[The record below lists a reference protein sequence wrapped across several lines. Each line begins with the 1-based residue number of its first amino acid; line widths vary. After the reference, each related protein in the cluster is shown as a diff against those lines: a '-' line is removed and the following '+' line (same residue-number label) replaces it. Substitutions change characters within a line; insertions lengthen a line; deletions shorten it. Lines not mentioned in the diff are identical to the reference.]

1 VKKVLIYLKK
11 YIKETIFAPL
21 LKMSEALLELFV
33 PIVIANIVDV
43 GISSGTD
50 YIIKQC
56 LILLALGALGL
67 LFSVSA
73 QYMSARAAVGMAT
86 DLKADLFRHIQSFS
100 YAEHEKIGASTLIT
114 RMTSDINQVQSGV
127 NLTLRL
133 FLRSPFIVFGSMIM
147 AFTLDVKSAL
157 VFVVCIPLLSVVV
170 FSVMA
175 VTIPKYKNVQEKL
188 DSLLLTTREN
198 LSGVRVFRAFCK
210 EQDEIE
216 NFNEKNSVL
225 NIAQRAVAKI
235 SSLTNPLT
243 FIIVNI
249 SAVVLIWI
257 GAIRVDSGDISQGT
271 VIALYN
277 YMAQILVELIKLANL
292 IVSITK
298 SIASA
303 GRISKVFEVQDSTV
317 DSETVIDKFDFK
329 SKIAVQFK
337 DVSFKYPDSS
347 ENSLQNI
354 SFVANTGE
362 TIGIIGGTGS
372 GKTTLVN
379 LISRFYDITGGEL
392 EIFGKP
398 VTSVTE
404 KFLRDNIAIVP
415 QKAELFK
422 GSIRDNIKMGKMVA
436 TEEELN
442 TALKISQAEEFVLKK
457 DGELDY
463 QIEQYGKNLSGGQ
476 KQRLAIARAIIKNAP
491 ILILDDSAS
500 ALDLATDA
508 KLRKALKEL
517 PQNPTVFIVSQRVSA
532 VMNSD
537 KILVLDDGELVSSG
551 THDELLKNSD
561 VYKEICNSQFGGE
574 EQWIWKN
581 KPLKDCFQ

>member
-1 VKKVLIYLKK
+1 MKKISSYLKN

-33 PIVIANIVDV
+33 PIIIANIVDI
-43 GISSGTD
+43 GIGSGTD
-50 YIIKQC
+50 YIVKQC
-56 LILLALGALGL
+56 LILFALGLFGL

-86 DLKADLFRHIQSFS
+86 DLKSDLFRHIQKFS
-100 YAEHEKIGASTLIT
+100 YAEHERIGASTLIT

-157 VFVVCIPLLSVVV
+157 VFVVTIPLLSVVV
-170 FSVMA
+170 FTVMA
-175 VTIPKYKNVQEKL
+175 VTIPKYRNVQEKL
-188 DSLLLTTREN
+188 DSLMLTTREN
-198 LSGVRVFRAFCK
+198 LSGARVIRAFCK
-210 EQDEIE
+210 EKDETEI
-216 NFNEKNSVL
+216 FNEKNIVL
-225 NIAQRAVAKI
+225 NITQRVVARI
-235 SSLTNPLT
+235 SSLTNPMT
-243 FIIVNI
+243 FVIVNI
-249 SAVVLIWI
+249 FAVVLIWV
-257 GAIRVDSGDISQGT
+257 GAIRVDSGNISQGT

-292 IVSITK
+292 IVNITK

-303 GRISKVFEVQDSTV
+303 GRISKVFEVEDSVV
-317 DSETVIDKFDFK
+317 DLPEANDSFDLNSEIVVELKN
-329 SKIAVQFK
+329 
-337 DVSFKYPDSS
+337 VSFKYPDST

-354 SFVANTGE
+354 SFTVRNGE
-362 TIGIIGGTGS
+362 AIGIIGGTGS

-392 EIFGKP
+392 NVFSKP
-398 VTSVTE
+398 INSVTE

-422 GSIRDNIKMGKMVA
+422 GTIRDNIKMGKMNA
-436 TEEELN
+436 TEEELSI
-442 TALKISQAEEFVLKK
+442 ALKLSQAEEFVMKK
-457 DGELDY
+457 DGGLDCKV
-463 QIEQYGKNLSGGQ
+463 EQYGKNLSGGQ
-476 KQRLAIARAIIKNAP
+476 KQRIAIARALIKKAP
-491 ILILDDSAS
+491 VIILDDSAS

-508 KLRKALKEL
+508 KLRKAIKEL
-517 PQNPTVFIVSQRVSA
+517 PDNPTVFIVSQRVSA

-537 KILVLDDGELVSSG
+537 KILVLDDGELVGIG
-551 THDELLKNSD
+551 THEELQKTCD
-561 VYKEICNSQFGGE
+561 IYKEICNSQFGGE
-574 EQWIWKN
+574 EQ
-581 KPLKDCFQ
+581 

>member
-1 VKKVLIYLKK
+1 
-11 YIKETIFAPL
+11 
-21 LKMSEALLELFV
+21 MSEALLELFV
-33 PIVIANIVDV
+33 PLVIANIVDI
-43 GISSGTD
+43 GINSGTN

-175 VTIPKYKNVQEKL
+175 VTIPKYKNVQTKL

-210 EQDEIE
+210 EQDEI
-216 NFNEKNSVL
+216 NTFNEKNSIL

-235 SSLTNPLT
+235 SALTNPMT

-249 SAVVLIWI
+249 SAIVLIWI
-257 GAIRVDSGDISQGT
+257 GAIRVDNGDISQGT

-298 SIASA
+298 SIACA
-303 GRISKVFEVQDSTV
+303 GRISKVFEVEDSTI
-317 DSETVIDKFDFK
+317 DSKDAVDKFDFNE
-329 SKIAVQFK
+329 KIVVKFTN
-337 DVSFKYPDSS
+337 VSFKYPNSS
-347 ENSLQNI
+347 ENSLENI
-354 SFVANTGE
+354 SFIANKGE

-415 QKAELFK
+415 QKSELFK
-422 GSIRDNIKMGKMVA
+422 GTIRDNIKMGNMNA
-436 TEEELN
+436 TEEDFMN
-442 TALKISQAEEFVLKK
+442 ALKISQAEEFVLKK
-457 DGELDY
+457 DGGLDY
-463 QIEQYGKNLSGGQ
+463 RIEQYGKNLSGGQ
-476 KQRLAIARAIIKNAP
+476 KQRLSIARAIIKNAP

-537 KILVLDDGELVSSG
+537 KILVLDDGELIAVG
-551 THDELLKNSD
+551 THDELQSSCE

-574 EQWIWKN
+574 EQ
-581 KPLKDCFQ
+581 

>member
-1 VKKVLIYLKK
+1 MKKILSYLKK

-33 PIVIANIVDV
+33 PIVIANIVDTGV
-43 GISSGTD
+43 KSGVNFVVN
-50 YIIKQC
+50 QC
-56 LILLALGALGL
+56 LILLALGVLGL

-175 VTIPKYKNVQEKL
+175 ITIPKYKNVQSKL

-210 EQDEIE
+210 EQDEI
-216 NFNEKNSVL
+216 NTFNEKNSIL

-235 SSLTNPLT
+235 SALTNPMT

-257 GAIRVDSGDISQGT
+257 GAIRVDNGDISQGT
-271 VIALYN
+271 VVALYN

-303 GRISKVFEVQDSTV
+303 GRISKVFEIQDSTIDLKDAV
-317 DSETVIDKFDFK
+317 DEFDFNCET
-329 SKIAVQFK
+329 AVEFK
-337 DVSFKYPDSS
+337 NVSFKYPNSN
-347 ENSLQNI
+347 ENSLENI
-354 SFVANTGE
+354 SFTAKKGE

-372 GKTTLVN
+372 GKTTLIN
-379 LISRFYDITGGEL
+379 LIARFYDISEGEL
-392 EIFGKP
+392 NVFNKS
-398 VTSVTE
+398 VSSVTE
-404 KFLRDNIAIVP
+404 KFLRENIAIVP
-415 QKAELFK
+415 QKAEFFK
-422 GSIRDNIKMGKMVA
+422 GSIRENIKMGNMNA
-436 TEEELN
+436 TEEN
-442 TALKISQAEEFVLKK
+442 FINALKISQAEEFVLKK
-457 DGELDY
+457 DGGLDY

-476 KQRLAIARAIIKNAP
+476 KQRLSIARAIIKNAP

-508 KLRKALKEL
+508 KLRKAIKEL
-517 PQNPTVFIVSQRVSA
+517 PDNPTVFIVSQRVSA

-537 KILVLDDGELVSSG
+537 KILVLDDGELIAVG
-551 THDELLKNSD
+551 THEELQNTCE
-561 VYKEICNSQFGGE
+561 VYQEICNSQFGGE
-574 EQWIWKN
+574 EQ
-581 KPLKDCFQ
+581 

>member
-1 VKKVLIYLKK
+1 MKKVLIYLKK
-11 YIKETIFAPL
+11 YVKETIFAPL

-33 PIVIANIVDV
+33 PIIIANIVDI
-43 GISSGTD
+43 GIGSGTD
-50 YIIKQC
+50 YIVKQC
-56 LILLALGALGL
+56 LILFALGLFGL

-86 DLKADLFRHIQSFS
+86 DLKSDLFRHIQNFS
-100 YAEHEKIGASTLIT
+100 YTEHERIGASTLIT

-157 VFVVCIPLLSVVV
+157 VFVVTIPLLSVVV
-170 FSVMA
+170 FTVMA
-175 VTIPKYKNVQEKL
+175 VTIPKYRNVQEKL
-188 DSLLLTTREN
+188 DSLMLTTREN
-198 LSGVRVFRAFCK
+198 LSGARVIRAFCK
-210 EQDEIE
+210 EKDETEI
-216 NFNEKNSVL
+216 FNEKNIVL
-225 NIAQRAVAKI
+225 NITQRVVARI
-235 SSLTNPLT
+235 SSLTNPMT
-243 FIIVNI
+243 FVIVNI
-249 SAVVLIWI
+249 FAVVLIWV
-257 GAIRVDSGDISQGT
+257 GAIRVDSGNISQGT

-277 YMAQILVELIKLANL
+277 YMAQILIELIKLANL

-303 GRISKVFEVQDSTV
+303 GRISKVFEVEDSVV
-317 DSETVIDKFDFK
+317 DLPEANDSFDLNSE
-329 SKIAVQFK
+329 IAVELK
-337 DVSFKYPDSS
+337 NVSFKYPDST

-354 SFVANTGE
+354 SFTVRNGE

-392 EIFGKP
+392 NVFSKP
-398 VTSVTE
+398 INSVTE

-422 GSIRDNIKMGKMVA
+422 GTIRDNIKMGKMNA
-436 TEEELN
+436 TEEELSI
-442 TALKISQAEEFVLKK
+442 ALKLSQAEEFVMKK
-457 DGELDY
+457 DGGLDCKV
-463 QIEQYGKNLSGGQ
+463 EQYGKNLSGGQ
-476 KQRLAIARAIIKNAP
+476 KQRIAIARALIKKAP
-491 ILILDDSAS
+491 VIILDDSAS

-508 KLRKALKEL
+508 KLRKAIKEL
-517 PQNPTVFIVSQRVSA
+517 PDNPTVFIVSQRVSA

-537 KILVLDDGELVSSG
+537 KILVLDDGELVGIG
-551 THDELLKNSD
+551 THEELQKTCD
-561 VYKEICNSQFGGE
+561 IYKEICNSQFGGE
-574 EQWIWKN
+574 EQ
-581 KPLKDCFQ
+581 

>member
-1 VKKVLIYLKK
+1 MKKVLFYLKK

-33 PIVIANIVDV
+33 PLVIANIVDI
-43 GISSGTD
+43 GINSGTN

-175 VTIPKYKNVQEKL
+175 VTIPKYKNVQTKL

-210 EQDEIE
+210 EQDEI
-216 NFNEKNSVL
+216 NTFNEKNSIL

-235 SSLTNPLT
+235 SALTNPMT

-249 SAVVLIWI
+249 SAIVLIWI
-257 GAIRVDSGDISQGT
+257 GAIRVDNGDISQGT

-298 SIASA
+298 SIACA
-303 GRISKVFEVQDSTV
+303 GRISKVFEVEDSTI
-317 DSETVIDKFDFK
+317 DSKDAVDKFDFNE
-329 SKIAVQFK
+329 KIVVKFTN
-337 DVSFKYPDSS
+337 VSFKYPNSS
-347 ENSLQNI
+347 ENSLENI
-354 SFVANTGE
+354 SFIANKGE

-415 QKAELFK
+415 QKSELFK
-422 GSIRDNIKMGKMVA
+422 GTIRDNIKMGNMNA
-436 TEEELN
+436 TEEDFMN
-442 TALKISQAEEFVLKK
+442 ALKISQAEEFVLKK
-457 DGELDY
+457 DGGLDY
-463 QIEQYGKNLSGGQ
+463 RIEQYGKNLSGGQ
-476 KQRLAIARAIIKNAP
+476 KQRLSIARAIIKNAP

-537 KILVLDDGELVSSG
+537 KILVLDDGELIAVG
-551 THDELLKNSD
+551 THDELQSSCE

-574 EQWIWKN
+574 EQ
-581 KPLKDCFQ
+581 

>member
-1 VKKVLIYLKK
+1 MKKILSYLKK

-33 PIVIANIVDV
+33 PIVIANIVDAGV
-43 GISSGTD
+43 KSGVNFVVN
-50 YIIKQC
+50 QC
-56 LILLALGALGL
+56 LILLVLGVLGL

-86 DLKADLFRHIQSFS
+86 DLKADLFRHIQNFS

-175 VTIPKYKNVQEKL
+175 ITIPKYKNVQSKL

-210 EQDEIE
+210 EQDEI
-216 NFNEKNSVL
+216 NTFNEKNSIL

-235 SSLTNPLT
+235 SALTNPMT

-257 GAIRVDSGDISQGT
+257 GAIRVDNGDISQGT
-271 VIALYN
+271 VVALYN

-303 GRISKVFEVQDSTV
+303 GRISKVFEIQDSTIDLKDAV
-317 DSETVIDKFDFK
+317 DEFDFNCET
-329 SKIAVQFK
+329 AVEFK
-337 DVSFKYPDSS
+337 NVSFKYPNSN
-347 ENSLQNI
+347 ENSLENI
-354 SFVANTGE
+354 SFTAKKGE

-372 GKTTLVN
+372 GKTTLIN
-379 LISRFYDITGGEL
+379 LIARFYDISEGEL
-392 EIFGKP
+392 NVFNKS
-398 VTSVTE
+398 VSSVTE
-404 KFLRDNIAIVP
+404 KFLRENIAIVP

-422 GSIRDNIKMGKMVA
+422 GSIRENIKMGNMNA
-436 TEEELN
+436 TEEN
-442 TALKISQAEEFVLKK
+442 FINALKISQAEEFVLKK
-457 DGELDY
+457 DGGLDY

-476 KQRLAIARAIIKNAP
+476 KQRLSIARAIIKNAP

-508 KLRKALKEL
+508 KLRKAIKEL
-517 PQNPTVFIVSQRVSA
+517 PDNPTVFIVSQRVSA

-537 KILVLDDGELVSSG
+537 KILVLDDGELIAVG
-551 THDELLKNSD
+551 THEELQNTCE
-561 VYKEICNSQFGGE
+561 VYQEICNSQFGGE
-574 EQWIWKN
+574 EQ
-581 KPLKDCFQ
+581 

>member
-1 VKKVLIYLKK
+1 
-11 YIKETIFAPL
+11 
-21 LKMSEALLELFV
+21 MSEALLELFV

-574 EQWIWKN
+574 EQ
-581 KPLKDCFQ
+581 

>member
-1 VKKVLIYLKK
+1 MKKVLIYLKK

-100 YAEHEKIGASTLIT
+100 YSEHEKIGASTLIT

-157 VFVVCIPLLSVVV
+157 VFVICIPLLSAVV

-277 YMAQILVELIKLANL
+277 YMAQILIELIKLANL

-317 DSETVIDKFDFK
+317 DSENAVDKFDFDEE
-329 SKIAVQFK
+329 IAVQFK

-422 GSIRDNIKMGKMVA
+422 GSIRDNIKMGKIDA
-436 TEEELN
+436 TDEELKA
-442 TALKISQAEEFVLKK
+442 ALKISQAEEFVLKK
-457 DGELDY
+457 DGRLDY
-463 QIEQYGKNLSGGQ
+463 QVEQYGKNLSGGQ
-476 KQRLAIARAIIKNAP
+476 KQRLAVARAIIKNAP

-537 KILVLDDGELVSSG
+537 KILVLDDGELVATG

-561 VYKEICNSQFGGE
+561 IYKEICNSQFGGV
-574 EQWIWKN
+574 EQ
-581 KPLKDCFQ
+581 

>member
-1 VKKVLIYLKK
+1 
-11 YIKETIFAPL
+11 
-21 LKMSEALLELFV
+21 MSEALLELFV

-43 GISSGTD
+43 GINTGID
-50 YIIKQC
+50 YVVKQAM
-56 LILLALGALGL
+56 ILLALGAFGL

-86 DLKADLFRHIQSFS
+86 DLKADLFKHIQSFS

-133 FLRSPFIVFGSMIM
+133 FLRSPFIVFGSMLM
-147 AFTLDVKSAL
+147 AFTLDVKSAM

-175 VTIPKYKNVQEKL
+175 ITIPRYRNVQEKL

-210 EQDEIE
+210 EEDEIK
-216 NFNEKNSVL
+216 NFEEKNSVL

-235 SSLTNPLT
+235 SSLTNPMT

-249 SAVVLIWI
+249 SAVALIWI
-257 GAIRVDSGDISQGT
+257 GALRVDNGDISQGT

-277 YMAQILVELIKLANL
+277 YMAQILIELIKLANL

-303 GRISKVFEVQDSTV
+303 GRISKVFDVKDSTV
-317 DSETVIDKFDFK
+317 DFANAIDEFDLNSESAVEFK
-329 SKIAVQFK
+329 G
-337 DVSFKYPDSS
+337 VSFKYPDSS
-347 ENSLQNI
+347 ENSLENI
-354 SFVANTGE
+354 SFVANKGE

-379 LISRFYDITGGEL
+379 LISRFYDITSGEL
-392 EIFGKP
+392 KIFGKT
-398 VTSVTE
+398 VSSVTE

-422 GSIRDNIKMGKMVA
+422 GSIRDNIKMGKMDA
-436 TEEELN
+436 TEEELSY
-442 TALKISQAEEFVLKK
+442 ALKISQSEEFVLKK
-457 DGELDY
+457 DGGLDY

-476 KQRLAIARAIIKNAP
+476 KQRLSIARAVIKNAP

-537 KILVLDDGELVSSG
+537 KILVLDDGELIDIG
-551 THDELLKNSD
+551 THEELQKSSE
-561 VYKEICNSQFGGE
+561 VYKEICHSQFGGE
-574 EQWIWKN
+574 EQ
-581 KPLKDCFQ
+581 

>member
-1 VKKVLIYLKK
+1 MKKISSYLKN

-33 PIVIANIVDV
+33 PIIIANIVDI
-43 GISSGTD
+43 GIGSGTD
-50 YIIKQC
+50 YIVKQC
-56 LILLALGALGL
+56 LILFALGLFGL

-86 DLKADLFRHIQSFS
+86 DLKSDLFRHIQKFS
-100 YAEHEKIGASTLIT
+100 YAEHERIGASTLIT

-157 VFVVCIPLLSVVV
+157 VFVVTIPLLSVVV
-170 FSVMA
+170 FTVMA
-175 VTIPKYKNVQEKL
+175 VTIPKYRNVQEKL
-188 DSLLLTTREN
+188 DSLMLTTREN
-198 LSGVRVFRAFCK
+198 LSGARVIRAFCK
-210 EQDEIE
+210 EKDETEI
-216 NFNEKNSVL
+216 FNEKNIVL
-225 NIAQRAVAKI
+225 NITQRVVARI
-235 SSLTNPLT
+235 SSLTNPMT
-243 FIIVNI
+243 FVIVNI
-249 SAVVLIWI
+249 FAVVLIWV
-257 GAIRVDSGDISQGT
+257 GAIRVDSGNISQGT

-292 IVSITK
+292 IVNITK

-303 GRISKVFEVQDSTV
+303 GRISKVFEVEDSVV
-317 DSETVIDKFDFK
+317 DLPEANDSFDLNSEIVVELKN
-329 SKIAVQFK
+329 
-337 DVSFKYPDSS
+337 VSFKYPDST

-354 SFVANTGE
+354 SFTVRNGE

-392 EIFGKP
+392 NVFSKP
-398 VTSVTE
+398 INSVTE

-422 GSIRDNIKMGKMVA
+422 GTIRDNIKMGKMNA
-436 TEEELN
+436 TEEELSI
-442 TALKISQAEEFVLKK
+442 ALKLSQAEEFVMKK
-457 DGELDY
+457 DGGLDCKV
-463 QIEQYGKNLSGGQ
+463 EQYGKNLSGGQ
-476 KQRLAIARAIIKNAP
+476 KQRIAIARALIKKVP
-491 ILILDDSAS
+491 VIILDDSAS

-508 KLRKALKEL
+508 KLRKAIKEL
-517 PQNPTVFIVSQRVSA
+517 PDNPTVFIVSQRVSA

-537 KILVLDDGELVSSG
+537 KILVLDDGELVGIG
-551 THDELLKNSD
+551 THEELQKTCD
-561 VYKEICNSQFGGE
+561 IYKEICNSQFGGE
-574 EQWIWKN
+574 EQ
-581 KPLKDCFQ
+581 

>member
-1 VKKVLIYLKK
+1 
-11 YIKETIFAPL
+11 
-21 LKMSEALLELFV
+21 MSEALLELFV
-33 PIVIANIVDV
+33 PIVIANIVDI

-216 NFNEKNSVL
+216 NFNEKNSIL
-225 NIAQRAVAKI
+225 NVAQRAVAKI

-243 FIIVNI
+243 FIIVNV

-257 GAIRVDSGDISQGT
+257 GAIRVDNGDISQGT

-292 IVSITK
+292 IVNITK

-303 GRISKVFEVQDSTV
+303 GRISKVFEVQDSTI
-317 DSETVIDKFDFK
+317 DSDNAIDKFDFNK
-329 SKIAVQFK
+329 EIAVQFK

-354 SFVANTGE
+354 SFIANTGE

-379 LISRFYDITGGEL
+379 LISRFYDVTGGEL

-422 GSIRDNIKMGKMVA
+422 GSIRDNIKMGKMDA

-457 DGELDY
+457 DGKLDY

-574 EQWIWKN
+574 EQ
-581 KPLKDCFQ
+581 

>member
-1 VKKVLIYLKK
+1 MKKVLIYLKK

-86 DLKADLFRHIQSFS
+86 NLKADLFRHIQSFS

-225 NIAQRAVAKI
+225 NVAQRAVAKI

-243 FIIVNI
+243 FIIVNV

-257 GAIRVDSGDISQGT
+257 GAIRVDNGDISQGT

-292 IVSITK
+292 IVNITK

-303 GRISKVFEVQDSTV
+303 GRISKVFEVQDSTI
-317 DSETVIDKFDFK
+317 DSEYAIDKIDFENE
-329 SKIAVQFK
+329 IAVQFK
-337 DVSFKYPDSS
+337 GVSFKYPDSS

-379 LISRFYDITGGEL
+379 LISRFYDVTGGEL

-422 GSIRDNIKMGKMVA
+422 GSIRDNIKMGKMDA

-457 DGELDY
+457 DGKLDY

-551 THDELLKNSD
+551 TNDELLKNSD

-574 EQWIWKN
+574 EQ
-581 KPLKDCFQ
+581 

>member
-1 VKKVLIYLKK
+1 MPSA
-11 YIKETIFAPL
+11 F
-21 LKMSEALLELFV
+21 
-33 PIVIANIVDV
+33 DV
-43 GISSGTD
+43 GINTGID
-50 YIIKQC
+50 YVVKQAM
-56 LILLALGALGL
+56 ILLALGAWGL

-86 DLKADLFRHIQSFS
+86 DLKADLFKHIQSFS
-100 YAEHEKIGASTLIT
+100 YAEHEKIGASTLIA

-133 FLRSPFIVFGSMIM
+133 FLRSPFIVFGSMLM
-147 AFTLDVKSAL
+147 AFTLDVKSAM

-175 VTIPKYKNVQEKL
+175 ITIPRYRNVQEKL

-210 EQDEIE
+210 EEDEIK
-216 NFNEKNSVL
+216 NFEEKNSVL

-235 SSLTNPLT
+235 SSLTNPMT

-249 SAVVLIWI
+249 SAVALIWV
-257 GAIRVDSGDISQGT
+257 GALRVDNGDISQGT

-277 YMAQILVELIKLANL
+277 YMAQILIELIKLANL

-303 GRISKVFEVQDSTV
+303 GRISKVFDVKDSTV
-317 DSETVIDKFDFK
+317 DSANAIDEFDLNSESAVEFK
-329 SKIAVQFK
+329 G
-337 DVSFKYPDSS
+337 VSFKYPDSS
-347 ENSLQNI
+347 ENSLENI
-354 SFVANTGE
+354 SFVANKGE

-379 LISRFYDITGGEL
+379 LISRFYDITSGEL
-392 EIFGKP
+392 KIFGKT
-398 VTSVTE
+398 VSSVTE

-422 GSIRDNIKMGKMVA
+422 GSIRDNIKMGKMDA
-436 TEEELN
+436 TEEELSY
-442 TALKISQAEEFVLKK
+442 ALKISQSEEFVLKK
-457 DGELDY
+457 DGGLDY

-476 KQRLAIARAIIKNAP
+476 KQRLSIARAVIKNAP

-537 KILVLDDGELVSSG
+537 KILVLDDGELIDIG
-551 THDELLKNSD
+551 THEELQKSSE
-561 VYKEICNSQFGGE
+561 VYKEICHSQFGGE
-574 EQWIWKN
+574 EQ
-581 KPLKDCFQ
+581 

>member
-1 VKKVLIYLKK
+1 MKKVLIYLKK

-157 VFVVCIPLLSVVV
+157 VFVVCIPLLSAVV

-216 NFNEKNSVL
+216 NFNEKNSIL
-225 NIAQRAVAKI
+225 NVAQRAVAKI

-243 FIIVNI
+243 FIIVNV

-257 GAIRVDSGDISQGT
+257 GAIRVDNGDISQGT

-298 SIASA
+298 SIACA

-317 DSETVIDKFDFK
+317 DSDNAIDKFDFNK
-329 SKIAVQFK
+329 EIAVQFK

-354 SFVANTGE
+354 SFIANTGE

-379 LISRFYDITGGEL
+379 LISRFYDVTGGEL

-422 GSIRDNIKMGKMVA
+422 GSIRDNIKMGKMDA

-574 EQWIWKN
+574 EQ
-581 KPLKDCFQ
+581 

>member
-1 VKKVLIYLKK
+1 MKKILSYLKK

-33 PIVIANIVDV
+33 PIVIANIVDTGV
-43 GISSGTD
+43 KSGVNFVVN
-50 YIIKQC
+50 QC
-56 LILLALGALGL
+56 LILLVLGVLGL

-100 YAEHEKIGASTLIT
+100 YAEHEKIGGSTLIT

-175 VTIPKYKNVQEKL
+175 ITIPKYKNVQSKL

-210 EQDEIE
+210 EQDEI
-216 NFNEKNSVL
+216 NTFNEKNSIL

-235 SSLTNPLT
+235 SALTNPMT

-257 GAIRVDSGDISQGT
+257 GAIRVDNGDISQGT
-271 VIALYN
+271 VVALYN

-303 GRISKVFEVQDSTV
+303 GRISKVFEIQDSTV
-317 DSETVIDKFDFK
+317 DLKDAVDEFDFNCET
-329 SKIAVQFK
+329 AVEFK
-337 DVSFKYPDSS
+337 NVSFKYPNSN
-347 ENSLQNI
+347 ENSLENI
-354 SFVANTGE
+354 SFTAKKGE

-372 GKTTLVN
+372 GKTTLIN
-379 LISRFYDITGGEL
+379 LIARFYDISEGEL
-392 EIFGKP
+392 NVFNKS
-398 VTSVTE
+398 VSSVTE
-404 KFLRDNIAIVP
+404 KFLRENIAIVP

-422 GSIRDNIKMGKMVA
+422 GSIRENIKMGNMNA
-436 TEEELN
+436 TEEN
-442 TALKISQAEEFVLKK
+442 FINALKISQAEEFVLKK
-457 DGELDY
+457 DEGLDY

-476 KQRLAIARAIIKNAP
+476 KQRLSIARAIIKNAP

-508 KLRKALKEL
+508 KLRKAIKEL
-517 PQNPTVFIVSQRVSA
+517 PDNPTVFIVSQRVSA

-537 KILVLDDGELVSSG
+537 KILVLDGGELIAVG
-551 THDELLKNSD
+551 THEELQNTCE
-561 VYKEICNSQFGGE
+561 VYQEICNSQFGGE
-574 EQWIWKN
+574 EQ
-581 KPLKDCFQ
+581 

>member
-1 VKKVLIYLKK
+1 MKKISSYLKN

-33 PIVIANIVDV
+33 PIIIANIVDI
-43 GISSGTD
+43 GIGSGTD
-50 YIIKQC
+50 YIVKQC
-56 LILLALGALGL
+56 LILFALGLFGL

-86 DLKADLFRHIQSFS
+86 DLKSDLFRHIQKFS
-100 YAEHEKIGASTLIT
+100 YAEHERIGASTLIT

-157 VFVVCIPLLSVVV
+157 VFVVTIPLLSVVV
-170 FSVMA
+170 FTVMA
-175 VTIPKYKNVQEKL
+175 VTIPKYRNVQEKL
-188 DSLLLTTREN
+188 DSLMLTTREN
-198 LSGVRVFRAFCK
+198 LSGARVIRAFCK
-210 EQDEIE
+210 EKDETEI
-216 NFNEKNSVL
+216 FNEKNIVL
-225 NIAQRAVAKI
+225 NITQRVVARI
-235 SSLTNPLT
+235 SSLTNPMT
-243 FIIVNI
+243 FVIVNI
-249 SAVVLIWI
+249 FAVVLIWV
-257 GAIRVDSGDISQGT
+257 GAIRVDSGNISQGT

-292 IVSITK
+292 IVNITK

-303 GRISKVFEVQDSTV
+303 GRISKVFEVEDSVV
-317 DSETVIDKFDFK
+317 DLPEANDSFDLNSE
-329 SKIAVQFK
+329 IAVEFK
-337 DVSFKYPDSS
+337 NVSFKYPDST

-354 SFVANTGE
+354 SFTVRNGE

-379 LISRFYDITGGEL
+379 IISRFYDITGGEL
-392 EIFGKP
+392 NVFSKP
-398 VTSVTE
+398 INSVTE

-422 GSIRDNIKMGKMVA
+422 GTIRDNIKMGKMNA
-436 TEEELN
+436 TEEELSI
-442 TALKISQAEEFVLKK
+442 ALKLSQAEEFVMKK
-457 DGELDY
+457 DGGLDCKV
-463 QIEQYGKNLSGGQ
+463 EQYGKNLSGGQ
-476 KQRLAIARAIIKNAP
+476 KQRIAIARALIKKAP
-491 ILILDDSAS
+491 VIILDDSAS

-508 KLRKALKEL
+508 KLRKAIKEL
-517 PQNPTVFIVSQRVSA
+517 PDNPTVFIVSQRVSA

-537 KILVLDDGELVSSG
+537 KILVLDDGELVDIG
-551 THDELLKNSD
+551 THEELQKTCD
-561 VYKEICNSQFGGE
+561 IYKEICNSQFGGE
-574 EQWIWKN
+574 EQ
-581 KPLKDCFQ
+581 

>member
-1 VKKVLIYLKK
+1 
-11 YIKETIFAPL
+11 
-21 LKMSEALLELFV
+21 MSEALLELFV

-157 VFVVCIPLLSVVV
+157 VFVICIPLLSVVV

-210 EQDEIE
+210 EQEEIE

-225 NIAQRAVAKI
+225 NVAQRAVAKI

-243 FIIVNI
+243 FIIVNV

-257 GAIRVDSGDISQGT
+257 GAIRVDNGDISQGT

-298 SIASA
+298 SIACA

-317 DSETVIDKFDFK
+317 DSDNAIDKFDFNK
-329 SKIAVQFK
+329 EIAVQFK

-379 LISRFYDITGGEL
+379 LISRFYDVTGGEL
-392 EIFGKP
+392 EVFGKP

-404 KFLRDNIAIVP
+404 KFLRENIAIVP

-422 GSIRDNIKMGKMVA
+422 GSIRDNIKMGKMDA

-517 PQNPTVFIVSQRVSA
+517 PKNPTVFIVSQRVSA

-574 EQWIWKN
+574 EQ
-581 KPLKDCFQ
+581 

>member
-1 VKKVLIYLKK
+1 MKQIFSYLKK

-33 PIVIANIVDV
+33 PIVIANIVDI
-43 GISSGTD
+43 GISSGID
-50 YIIKQC
+50 YVVNQS
-56 LILLALGALGL
+56 LILLLLGVLGL

-73 QYMSARAAVGMAT
+73 QYMSAKAAVGMAT
-86 DLKADLFRHIQSFS
+86 DLKEDLFRHIQSFS

-157 VFVVCIPLLSVVV
+157 VFVVCIPLLSIVV

-188 DSLLLTTREN
+188 DSLMLTTREN

-210 EQDEIE
+210 EQDEVKVFE
-216 NFNEKNSVL
+216 EKNSVL
-225 NIAQRAVAKI
+225 NFAQRAVAKI

-249 SAVVLIWI
+249 SAIVLIWV
-257 GAIRVDSGDISQGT
+257 GAIRVDNGDISQGT

-277 YMAQILVELIKLANL
+277 YMAQILIELIKLANL

-303 GRISKVFEVQDSTV
+303 NRVSKVFDIKDSTIDSEDAV
-317 DSETVIDKFDFK
+317 DSFDLNSDIVVEFK
-329 SKIAVQFK
+329 N
-337 DVSFKYPDSS
+337 VSFKYPDSG
-347 ENSLQNI
+347 ENSLDNI
-354 SFVANTGE
+354 TFTAKNGE

-372 GKTTLVN
+372 GKTTLIN
-379 LISRFYDITGGEL
+379 LISRFYDITSGEIK
-392 EIFGKP
+392 IFGKEI
-398 VTSVTE
+398 TSVTE
-404 KFLRDNIAIVP
+404 KFLRDNISIVP
-415 QKAELFK
+415 QKSELFK
-422 GSIRDNIKMGKMVA
+422 GSIRENIKMGKNDA
-436 TEEELN
+436 TEEEIN
-442 TALKISQAEEFVLKK
+442 NALKVSQAEEFVLKK
-457 DGELDY
+457 DGGLEY
-463 QIEQYGKNLSGGQ
+463 RIEQYGKNLSGGQ
-476 KQRLAIARAIIKNAP
+476 KQRISIARAVIKNAP
-491 ILILDDSAS
+491 VLILDDCAS

-517 PQNPTVFIVSQRVSA
+517 KNNPTVFIVSQRVSA
-532 VMNSD
+532 IINSD
-537 KILVLDDGELVSSG
+537 KILVLDDGELIATG
-551 THDELLKNSD
+551 THDELLNSCE

-574 EQWIWKN
+574 EQ
-581 KPLKDCFQ
+581 

>member
-1 VKKVLIYLKK
+1 MKKVLIYLKK

-33 PIVIANIVDV
+33 PIVIANIVDT

-50 YIIKQC
+50 YIVKQC
-56 LILLALGALGL
+56 LILFALGVFGL

-86 DLKADLFRHIQSFS
+86 DLKSDLFRHIQGFS

-157 VFVVCIPLLSVVV
+157 VFVVTIPLLSVVV
-170 FSVMA
+170 FTVMA
-175 VTIPKYKNVQEKL
+175 VTIPKYRNVQEKL
-188 DSLLLTTREN
+188 DSLMLTTREN
-198 LSGVRVFRAFCK
+198 LSGVRVIRAFCK
-210 EQDEIE
+210 EKDETEI
-216 NFNEKNSVL
+216 FNEKNIVL

-235 SSLTNPLT
+235 SSLTNPMT

-249 SAVVLIWI
+249 SAVVLIWV
-257 GAIRVDSGDISQGT
+257 GAIRVDSGEISQGT

-303 GRISKVFEVQDSTV
+303 GRISKVFEVEDSV
-317 DSETVIDKFDFK
+317 LDSVNANNSFDLAAETVVEFK
-329 SKIAVQFK
+329 N
-337 DVSFKYPDSS
+337 VSFKYPDST
-347 ENSLQNI
+347 ENSLENI
-354 SFVANTGE
+354 SFTVKNGE

-379 LISRFYDITGGEL
+379 LISRFYDITDGEL
-392 EIFGKP
+392 NIFNKP
-398 VTSVTE
+398 INSVTE
-404 KFLRDNIAIVP
+404 KFLRNNIAIVP

-422 GSIRDNIKMGKMVA
+422 GTIRDNIKMGKTDA
-436 TEEELN
+436 TEEEISV
-442 TALKISQAEEFVLKK
+442 ALKLSQAEEFVMKK
-457 DGELDY
+457 DRGLDSRV
-463 QIEQYGKNLSGGQ
+463 EQYGKNLSGGQ
-476 KQRLAIARAIIKNAP
+476 KQRIAIARALIKKAP
-491 ILILDDSAS
+491 VIILDDSAS

-508 KLRKALKEL
+508 RLRKAIKEL
-517 PQNPTVFIVSQRVSA
+517 PDNPTVFIVSQRVSA

-537 KILVLDDGELVSSG
+537 KILVLDDGELVGVG
-551 THDELLKNSD
+551 THEELQKTSD
-561 VYKEICNSQFGGE
+561 IYKEICSSQFGGE
-574 EQWIWKN
+574 E
-581 KPLKDCFQ
+581 

>member
-1 VKKVLIYLKK
+1 MSVIFSYLKN
-11 YIKETIFAPL
+11 YIKESVFAPL

-33 PIVIANIVDV
+33 PIVIANIVDT
-43 GISSGTD
+43 GIVTGKD

-56 LILLALGALGL
+56 LILLTLGVFGL

-86 DLKADLFRHIQSFS
+86 DLKSDLFRHIQNFS

-157 VFVVCIPLLSVVV
+157 VFVVCIPLLSAVV

-175 VTIPKYKNVQEKL
+175 ITIPKYKNVQEKL

-210 EQDEIE
+210 EQNEIE

-257 GAIRVDSGDISQGT
+257 GAIRVDNGDISQGT

-277 YMAQILVELIKLANL
+277 YMAQILIELIKLANL

-303 GRISKVFEVQDSTV
+303 GRISKVFDVQDSTV
-317 DSETVIDKFDFK
+317 DSENAVNKFDFDE
-329 SKIAVQFK
+329 KIAVWFK
-337 DVSFKYPDSS
+337 EVSFKYPDSS

-392 EIFGKP
+392 EIFGKS

-422 GSIRDNIKMGKMVA
+422 GSIRDNIKMGKMDA

-457 DGELDY
+457 DGGLDY

-537 KILVLDDGELVSSG
+537 KILVLDDGELIAIG
-551 THDELLKNSD
+551 THEELQSSCEI
-561 VYKEICNSQFGGE
+561 YKEICNSQFGGE
-574 EQWIWKN
+574 EQ
-581 KPLKDCFQ
+581 

>member
-1 VKKVLIYLKK
+1 MKKILSYLKK

-33 PIVIANIVDV
+33 PIVIANIVDTGV
-43 GISSGTD
+43 KSGVNFVVN
-50 YIIKQC
+50 QC
-56 LILLALGALGL
+56 LILLVLGVLGL

-175 VTIPKYKNVQEKL
+175 ITIPKYKNVQSKL

-210 EQDEIE
+210 EQDEI
-216 NFNEKNSVL
+216 NTFNEKNSIL

-235 SSLTNPLT
+235 SALTNPMT

-257 GAIRVDSGDISQGT
+257 GAIRVDNGDISQGT
-271 VIALYN
+271 VVALYN

-303 GRISKVFEVQDSTV
+303 GRISKVFEIQDSTIDLKDAV
-317 DSETVIDKFDFK
+317 DEFDFNCET
-329 SKIAVQFK
+329 AVEFK
-337 DVSFKYPDSS
+337 NVSFKYPNSN
-347 ENSLQNI
+347 ENSLENI
-354 SFVANTGE
+354 SFTAKKGE

-372 GKTTLVN
+372 GKTTLIN
-379 LISRFYDITGGEL
+379 LIARFYDISEGEL
-392 EIFGKP
+392 NVFNKS
-398 VTSVTE
+398 VSSVTE
-404 KFLRDNIAIVP
+404 KFLRENIAIVP

-422 GSIRDNIKMGKMVA
+422 GSIRENIKMGNMNA
-436 TEEELN
+436 TEEN
-442 TALKISQAEEFVLKK
+442 FINALKISQAEEFVLKK
-457 DGELDY
+457 DGGLDY

-476 KQRLAIARAIIKNAP
+476 KQRLSIARAIIKNAP

-508 KLRKALKEL
+508 KLRKAIKDL
-517 PQNPTVFIVSQRVSA
+517 PDNPTVFIVSQRVSA

-537 KILVLDDGELVSSG
+537 KILVLDDGELIAVG
-551 THDELLKNSD
+551 THEELQNTCE
-561 VYKEICNSQFGGE
+561 VYQEICNSQFGGE
-574 EQWIWKN
+574 EQ
-581 KPLKDCFQ
+581 

>member
-1 VKKVLIYLKK
+1 MKKILSYLKK

-33 PIVIANIVDV
+33 PIVIANIVDTGV
-43 GISSGTD
+43 KSGVNFVVN
-50 YIIKQC
+50 QC
-56 LILLALGALGL
+56 LILLVLGVLGL

-175 VTIPKYKNVQEKL
+175 ITIPKYKNVQSKL

-210 EQDEIE
+210 EQDEI
-216 NFNEKNSVL
+216 NTFNEKNSIL

-235 SSLTNPLT
+235 SALTNPMT

-257 GAIRVDSGDISQGT
+257 GAIRVDNGDISQGT
-271 VIALYN
+271 VVALYN

-303 GRISKVFEVQDSTV
+303 GRISKVFEIQDSTIDLKDAV
-317 DSETVIDKFDFK
+317 DEFDFNCET
-329 SKIAVQFK
+329 AVEFK
-337 DVSFKYPDSS
+337 NVSFKYPNSN
-347 ENSLQNI
+347 ENSLENI
-354 SFVANTGE
+354 SFTAKKGE

-372 GKTTLVN
+372 GKTTLIN
-379 LISRFYDITGGEL
+379 LIARFYDISEGEL
-392 EIFGKP
+392 NVFNKS
-398 VTSVTE
+398 VSSVTE
-404 KFLRDNIAIVP
+404 KFLRENIAIVP

-422 GSIRDNIKMGKMVA
+422 GSIRENIKMGNMNA
-436 TEEELN
+436 TEEN
-442 TALKISQAEEFVLKK
+442 FINALKISQAEEFVLKK
-457 DGELDY
+457 DGGLDY

-476 KQRLAIARAIIKNAP
+476 KQRLSIARAVIKNAP

-508 KLRKALKEL
+508 KLRKAIKEL
-517 PQNPTVFIVSQRVSA
+517 PDNPTVFIVSQRVSA

-537 KILVLDDGELVSSG
+537 KILVLDDGELIAVG
-551 THDELLKNSD
+551 THEELQNTCE
-561 VYKEICNSQFGGE
+561 VYQEICNSQFGGE
-574 EQWIWKN
+574 EQ
-581 KPLKDCFQ
+581 

>member
-1 VKKVLIYLKK
+1 MKKVLIYLKK

-100 YAEHEKIGASTLIT
+100 YAEHERIGASTLIT

-225 NIAQRAVAKI
+225 NFAQRAVAKI

-243 FIIVNI
+243 FIIVNV

-317 DSETVIDKFDFK
+317 DSETAIDKFDFENE
-329 SKIAVQFK
+329 IAVQFK
-337 DVSFKYPDSS
+337 GVSFKYPDSS
-347 ENSLQNI
+347 ENSLQSI

-379 LISRFYDITGGEL
+379 LISRFYDVTGGEL
-392 EIFGKP
+392 EILGKP

-422 GSIRDNIKMGKMVA
+422 GSIRDNIKMGKMDA

-457 DGELDY
+457 DGKLDY

-476 KQRLAIARAIIKNAP
+476 KQRLAIARAIIKSAP

-574 EQWIWKN
+574 EQ
-581 KPLKDCFQ
+581 

>member
-1 VKKVLIYLKK
+1 MKRVIIYLKK
-11 YIKETIFAPL
+11 YVKETIFAPL

-43 GISSGTD
+43 GINTGID
-50 YIIKQC
+50 YVVKQAM
-56 LILLALGALGL
+56 ILLALGALGL

-86 DLKADLFRHIQSFS
+86 DLKTDLFKYIQSFS

-157 VFVVCIPLLSVVV
+157 VFVVCIPLLSAVV

-175 VTIPKYKNVQEKL
+175 VTIPKYKDVQIKL

-198 LSGVRVFRAFCK
+198 LTGVRVFRAFCK
-210 EQDEIE
+210 EPDEIRCFE
-216 NFNEKNSVL
+216 EKNSVL

-257 GAIRVDSGDISQGT
+257 GAIRVDDGDISQGT

-277 YMAQILVELIKLANL
+277 YMAEILVELIKLANL

-303 GRISKVFEVQDSTV
+303 DRISKVFEVQDSIV
-317 DSETVIDKFDFK
+317 DSGNTFDEFDFNE
-329 SKIAVQFK
+329 KIAVEFRN
-337 DVSFKYPDSS
+337 VSFKYPDSS

-354 SFVANTGE
+354 SFVANNGE

-372 GKTTLVN
+372 GKTTLIN
-379 LISRFYDITGGEL
+379 LISRFYDITDGEL
-392 EIFGKP
+392 KIWGKQ
-398 VTSVTE
+398 VTSVSE
-404 KFLRDNIAIVP
+404 KYLRENIAIVP
-415 QKAELFK
+415 QKSELFK
-422 GSIRDNIKMGKMVA
+422 GSIRDNIKMGNIDA
-436 TEEELN
+436 TDEELKI
-442 TALKISQAEEFVLKK
+442 ALKISQAEEFVYKK
-457 DGELDY
+457 EDGLDY

-476 KQRLAIARAIIKNAP
+476 KQRLSIARAIIKNAP
-491 ILILDDSAS
+491 LLILDDCAS

-517 PQNPTVFIVSQRVSA
+517 PRNPTVFIVSQRVSA

-537 KILVLDDGELVSSG
+537 KILVLDDGELIAVG
-551 THDELLKNSD
+551 THIELQNSCE
-561 VYKEICNSQFGGE
+561 VYKEICNSQIGGE
-574 EQWIWKN
+574 EQ
-581 KPLKDCFQ
+581 

>member
-1 VKKVLIYLKK
+1 MKKVLIYLKK

-33 PIVIANIVDV
+33 PIVIANIVDT

-56 LILLALGALGL
+56 LVLLALGALGL

-157 VFVVCIPLLSVVV
+157 VFVVCIPLLSLVV

-243 FIIVNI
+243 FIIVNV
-249 SAVVLIWI
+249 SSVVLIWI

-292 IVSITK
+292 IVNITK

-303 GRISKVFEVQDSTV
+303 GRISKVFEVQDSTI
-317 DSETVIDKFDFK
+317 DSEDAIDKFDFENE
-329 SKIAVQFK
+329 IAVQFK
-337 DVSFKYPDSS
+337 GVSFKYPDSS

-379 LISRFYDITGGEL
+379 LISRFYDVTGGEL

-422 GSIRDNIKMGKMVA
+422 GSIRDNIKMGKMDT

-457 DGELDY
+457 DGKLDY

-574 EQWIWKN
+574 EQ
-581 KPLKDCFQ
+581 

>member
-1 VKKVLIYLKK
+1 MKKVLIYLKK

-574 EQWIWKN
+574 EQ
-581 KPLKDCFQ
+581 

>member
-1 VKKVLIYLKK
+1 MKKILSYLKK

-33 PIVIANIVDV
+33 PIVIANIVDTGV
-43 GISSGTD
+43 KSGVNFVVN
-50 YIIKQC
+50 QC
-56 LILLALGALGL
+56 LILLVLGVLGL

-175 VTIPKYKNVQEKL
+175 ITIPKYKNVQSKL

-210 EQDEIE
+210 EQDEI
-216 NFNEKNSVL
+216 NTFNEKNSIL

-235 SSLTNPLT
+235 SALTNPMT

-257 GAIRVDSGDISQGT
+257 GAIRVDNGDISQGT
-271 VIALYN
+271 VVALYN

-303 GRISKVFEVQDSTV
+303 GRISKVFEIQDSTIDLKDAV
-317 DSETVIDKFDFK
+317 DEFDFNCET
-329 SKIAVQFK
+329 AVEFK
-337 DVSFKYPDSS
+337 NVSFKYPNSN
-347 ENSLQNI
+347 ENSLENI
-354 SFVANTGE
+354 SFTAKKGE

-372 GKTTLVN
+372 GKTTLIN
-379 LISRFYDITGGEL
+379 LIARFYDISEGEL
-392 EIFGKP
+392 NVFNKS
-398 VTSVTE
+398 VSSVTE
-404 KFLRDNIAIVP
+404 KFLRENIAIVP

-422 GSIRDNIKMGKMVA
+422 GSIRENIKMGNMNA
-436 TEEELN
+436 TEEN
-442 TALKISQAEEFVLKK
+442 FINVLKISQAEEFVLKK
-457 DGELDY
+457 DGGLDY

-476 KQRLAIARAIIKNAP
+476 KQRLSIARAIIKNAP

-508 KLRKALKEL
+508 KLRKAIKEL
-517 PQNPTVFIVSQRVSA
+517 PDNPTVFIVSQRVSA

-537 KILVLDDGELVSSG
+537 KILVLDDGELIAVG
-551 THDELLKNSD
+551 THEELQNTCE
-561 VYKEICNSQFGGE
+561 VYQEICNSQFGGE
-574 EQWIWKN
+574 EQ
-581 KPLKDCFQ
+581 

>member
-1 VKKVLIYLKK
+1 MKKVLIYLKK

-43 GISSGTD
+43 GINTGID
-50 YIIKQC
+50 YVVKQAM
-56 LILLALGALGL
+56 ILLALGAFGL

-86 DLKADLFRHIQSFS
+86 DLKADLFKHIQSFS

-133 FLRSPFIVFGSMIM
+133 FLRSPFIVFGSMLM
-147 AFTLDVKSAL
+147 AFTLDVKSAM

-175 VTIPKYKNVQEKL
+175 ITIPRYRNVQEKL

-210 EQDEIE
+210 EEDEIK
-216 NFNEKNSVL
+216 NFEEKNSVL

-235 SSLTNPLT
+235 SSLTNPMT

-249 SAVVLIWI
+249 SAVALIWI
-257 GAIRVDSGDISQGT
+257 GALRVDNGDISQGT

-277 YMAQILVELIKLANL
+277 YMAQILIELIKLANL

-303 GRISKVFEVQDSTV
+303 GRISKVFDVKDSTV
-317 DSETVIDKFDFK
+317 DFANAIDEFDLNSESAVEFK
-329 SKIAVQFK
+329 G
-337 DVSFKYPDSS
+337 VSFKYPDSS
-347 ENSLQNI
+347 ENSLENI
-354 SFVANTGE
+354 SFVANKGE

-379 LISRFYDITGGEL
+379 LISRFYDITSGEL
-392 EIFGKP
+392 KIFGKT
-398 VTSVTE
+398 VSSVTE

-422 GSIRDNIKMGKMVA
+422 GSIRDNIKMGKMDA
-436 TEEELN
+436 TEEELSY
-442 TALKISQAEEFVLKK
+442 ALKISQSEEFVLKK
-457 DGELDY
+457 DGGLDY

-476 KQRLAIARAIIKNAP
+476 KQRLSIARAVIKNAP

-537 KILVLDDGELVSSG
+537 KILVLDDGELIDIG
-551 THDELLKNSD
+551 THEELQKSSE
-561 VYKEICNSQFGGE
+561 VYKEICHSQFGGE
-574 EQWIWKN
+574 EQ
-581 KPLKDCFQ
+581 